1 MNPRFATE
9 TAFHPTRSLRRGWY
23 IVTEAPVVLWLLAA
37 GVVVAEQIGESSR
50 SGLWTAL
57 SEGLERMLP
66 QADAR
71 LAWQAWDPPE
81 MAQIEVLAVVPLLL
95 LLLWVRCWLDLRAI
109 RAHRRILEEGSD
121 SGTQTAGRL
130 RDLFRFRLMAWGL
143 VLGSVLIACLP
154 GLGFIWFGGSAISP
168 VWVLLGVVLLLLF
181 GIPVWIY
188 VSMGIY
194 LGDRLVVL
202 EGLGPVAALESSWD
216 LARGNRTS
224 LLIFRVVLVGA
235 KILSVVFGL
244 LLCGIGVLVTWPLG
258 RAIAE
263 AALSEAVL
271 VQRLQ
276 NPFPEQWKFLGAH
289 EASL

>member
-1 MNPRFATE
+1 
-9 TAFHPTRSLRRGWY
+9 
-23 IVTEAPVVLWLLAA
+23 
-37 GVVVAEQIGESSR
+37 
-50 SGLWTAL
+50 
-57 SEGLERMLP
+57 
-66 QADAR
+66 
-71 LAWQAWDPPE
+71 
-81 MAQIEVLAVVPLLL
+81 
-95 LLLWVRCWLDLRAI
+95 
-109 RAHRRILEEGSD
+109 
-121 SGTQTAGRL
+121 
-130 RDLFRFRLMAWGL
+130 
-143 VLGSVLIACLP
+143 
-154 GLGFIWFGGSAISP
+154 
-168 VWVLLGVVLLLLF
+168 
-181 GIPVWIY
+181 
-188 VSMGIY
+188 MGIY

-263 AALSEAVL
+263 AALSEAVM
-271 VQRLQ
+271 VQRLR

>member
-1 MNPRFATE
+1 M
-9 TAFHPTRSLRRGWY
+9 
-23 IVTEAPVVLWLLAA
+23 VLWLLTA

-57 SEGLERMLP
+57 SDGLERMLP
-66 QADAR
+66 QADTR
-71 LAWQAWDPPE
+71 LAWQAWDPPA
-81 MAQIEVLAVVPLLL
+81 MAQGQVLAIVPLLL
-95 LLLWVRCWLDLRAI
+95 LLLWFRCWLDLRAI
-109 RAHRRILEEGSD
+109 RAHRRILEEGANTGEES
-121 SGTQTAGRL
+121 SGRL
-130 RDLFRFRLMAWGL
+130 GDLFRFRLMAWGL
-143 VLGSVLIACLP
+143 VLGSLLIACLP

-168 VWVLLGVVLLLLF
+168 VWVLLGLVLLLLF

-202 EGLGPVAALESSWD
+202 RGLGPVQALESSWS

-235 KILSVVFGL
+235 KLVSVVLGL
-244 LLCGIGVLVTWPLG
+244 LLCGVGVLVTWPLG

-271 VQRLQ
+271 VQDLQ
-276 NPFPEQWKFLGAH
+276 DPFPERWKFLAAH
-289 EASL
+289 EATL